1 MKNDDLLMQIMMLDF
16 AVQDSALFIDTHPC
30 DKEAMNYFNEAAT
43 RLKAAKKEYQKQ
55 GHALVNREVGAYQ
68 NDYLSAPWPWVGD
81 HKCRLRRPLNNA
93 FTYRNNFEDC
103 VQGCGCLFASFLVV
117 VYSLVLI
124 FERNNKFTV
133 APVFV
138 LNILMRR

>member
-16 AVQDSALFIDTHPC
+16 AVQDSAL
-30 DKEAMNYFNEAAT
+30 FNEAAT

-81 HKCRLRRPLNNA
+81 HKC
-93 FTYRNNFEDC
+93 
-103 VQGCGCLFASFLVV
+103 GCTKNVCNTL
-117 VYSLVLI
+117 
-124 FERNNKFTV
+124 
-133 APVFV
+133 
-138 LNILMRR
+138 

>member
-81 HKCRLRRPLNNA
+81 HKCGCTKNVCNIDQLGGPDGELGAALRYLSQRYTMPYPEIQALLTDIGTEELA
-93 FTYRNNFEDC
+93 H
-103 VQGCGCLFASFLVV
+103 
-117 VYSLVLI
+117 
-124 FERNNKFTV
+124 K
-133 APVFV
+133 
-138 LNILMRR
+138 